1 MKKTR
6 EMILTAIFAA
16 LTAVGGF
23 LKVPAGPRS
32 FTMQVFFTCMA
43 GLLLGPYWGSLSQLI
58 YVLLGLVGLPIFKQG
73 GGLMYVVKPSFGFL
87 IGLIPM
93 AFIVGLLTRRVSMQL
108 SRPKQFLRLL
118 LAQTVGLVVLYVI
131 GLPYMYLIMKLYL
144 HKSITVWMAV
154 KAGMLVYLPG
164 DAVKIALTV
173 LLYKP
178 LRRAIRK

>member
-23 LKVPAGPRS
+23 LKVPAGPIS

-58 YVLLGLVGLPIFKQG
+58 YVLLGLVGLPIFTQG

-118 LAQTVGLVVLYVI
+118 LAQTVGLVVLNVI
-131 GLPYMYLIMKLYL
+131 GLPYMYIFLKGAWTIQKTIVSGCLIFLPFDLLKMVLASL
-144 HKSITVWMAV
+144 LAV
-154 KAGMLVYLPG
+154 RIRP
-164 DAVKIALTV
+164 V
-173 LLYKP
+173 LQ
-178 LRRAIRK
+178 R

>member
-23 LKVPAGPRS
+23 LKVPAGPIS

-58 YVLLGLVGLPIFKQG
+58 YVLLGLVGLPIFTQG

-131 GLPYMYLIMKLYL
+131 GLPYMYIFLKGAWTIQKTIVSGCLIF
-144 HKSITVWMAV
+144 
-154 KAGMLVYLPG
+154 LPF
-164 DAVKIALTV
+164 DLLKMV
-173 LLYKP
+173 LASL
-178 LRRAIRK
+178 LEVRIRPVLQR

>member
-23 LKVPAGPRS
+23 LTVPAGPIS

-58 YVLLGLVGLPIFKQG
+58 YVLLGLVGLPIFTQG

-131 GLPYMYLIMKLYL
+131 GLPYMYIFLKGAWTIQKTIVSGCLIFLPFDLLKMVLASL
-144 HKSITVWMAV
+144 LAV
-154 KAGMLVYLPG
+154 RIRP
-164 DAVKIALTV
+164 V
-173 LLYKP
+173 LQ
-178 LRRAIRK
+178 R

>member
-23 LKVPAGPRS
+23 LKVPAGPIS

-58 YVLLGLVGLPIFKQG
+58 YVLLGLVGLPIFTQG

-93 AFIVGLLTRRVSMQL
+93 AFVVGLLTRRVSMQL

-131 GLPYMYLIMKLYL
+131 GLPYMYIFLKGAWTIQKTIVSGCLIFLPFDLLKMVLASL
-144 HKSITVWMAV
+144 LAV
-154 KAGMLVYLPG
+154 RIRP
-164 DAVKIALTV
+164 V
-173 LLYKP
+173 LQ
-178 LRRAIRK
+178 R

>member
-23 LKVPAGPRS
+23 LKVPAGPIS

-58 YVLLGLVGLPIFKQG
+58 YVLLGLVGLPIFTQG

-118 LAQTVGLVVLYVI
+118 LAQTVGLVFLYVI
-131 GLPYMYLIMKLYL
+131 GLPYMYIFLKGAWTIQKTIVSGCLIFLPFDLLKMVLASLLAVRIRPVL
-144 HKSITVWMAV
+144 H
-154 KAGMLVYLPG
+154 
-164 DAVKIALTV
+164 
-173 LLYKP
+173 
-178 LRRAIRK
+178 R

>member
-23 LKVPAGPRS
+23 LKVPAGPIS

-58 YVLLGLVGLPIFKQG
+58 YVLLGLVGLPIFTQG

-131 GLPYMYLIMKLYL
+131 GLPYMYIFLKGAWTIQKTIVSGCLIFLPFDLLKMVLASL
-144 HKSITVWMAV
+144 LAV
-154 KAGMLVYLPG
+154 RIRP
-164 DAVKIALTV
+164 V
-173 LLYKP
+173 LQ
-178 LRRAIRK
+178 R

>member
-23 LKVPAGPRS
+23 LKVPAGPIS

-58 YVLLGLVGLPIFKQG
+58 YVLLGLVGLPIFTQG

-118 LAQTVGLVVLYVI
+118 LAQTVGLVVLYLI
-131 GLPYMYLIMKLYL
+131 GLPYMYIFLKGAWTIQKTIVSGCLIFLPFDLLKMVLASLLAVRIRPVL
-144 HKSITVWMAV
+144 H
-154 KAGMLVYLPG
+154 
-164 DAVKIALTV
+164 
-173 LLYKP
+173 
-178 LRRAIRK
+178 R